1 MFKNLDLNNDATIKS
16 FKSFKNFTFTNND
29 SGSGVFAIKARTGS
43 LYNYVSS
50 SDEIITITNDSTST
64 NFFAFPTYV
73 MLNNLYYSKHGREYV
88 RSGSMNRN
96 LHSSASVISV
106 ARDLFGEK
114 IKPNSIELTANVG
127 GETFTIKDD
136 GEGNLYDN
144 AFSSSFVTYKANLF
158 QSGSSTTTATRGS
171 GSEVGNIFYEQGLL
185 VFTDTGSY
193 KDVGFGTSYT
203 LKYQSTQTHYEYEY
217 RVSAKPFEFNT
228 STNISLTPD
237 RSGSITVKEGAVSMS
252 NFFPPSHKPTGQ
264 GTGSYAKFYNAA
276 SEQLPVVTGSEF
288 KPYVTDIGLYSED
301 NELLAHGKLGKP
313 IRLSDDIET
322 TFVVRFDV

>member
-217 RVSAKPFEFNT
+217 RVSAKPFEFNP

-237 RSGSITVKEGAVSMS
+237 RSGSQTISQGVVSMS
-252 NFFPPSHKPTGQ
+252 NFFPPSHLPTGQ
-264 GTGSYAKFYNAA
+264 GTGSYATFYNAA
-276 SEQLPVVTGSEF
+276 TESLGIVTGSEF
-288 KPYVTDIGLYSED
+288 QPFVTDIGLYSEN
-301 NELLAHGKLGKP
+301 NELLAHGKLAKP
-313 IRLSDDIET
+313 VKLSKDIET

>member
-237 RSGSITVKEGAVSMS
+237 RSGSQTISQGVVSMS
-252 NFFPPSHKPTGQ
+252 NFFPPSHLPTGQ
-264 GTGSYAKFYNAA
+264 GKGIYATFYNAA
-276 SEQLPVVTGSEF
+276 TESLGIVTGSEF
-288 KPYVTDIGLYSED
+288 QPFVTDIGLYSEN
-301 NELLAHGKLGKP
+301 NELLAHGKLAKP
-313 IRLSDDIET
+313 IKLSDDIDT

>member
-193 KDVGFGTSYT
+193 KM
-203 LKYQSTQTHYEYEY
+203 L
-217 RVSAKPFEFNT
+217 
-228 STNISLTPD
+228 
-237 RSGSITVKEGAVSMS
+237 
-252 NFFPPSHKPTGQ
+252 
-264 GTGSYAKFYNAA
+264 
-276 SEQLPVVTGSEF
+276 
-288 KPYVTDIGLYSED
+288 GLEH
-301 NELLAHGKLGKP
+301 LIL
-313 IRLSDDIET
+313 
-322 TFVVRFDV
+322 

>member
-88 RSGSMNRN
+88 RSGSMSRN

-237 RSGSITVKEGAVSMS
+237 RSGSQTISQGVVSMS
-252 NFFPPSHKPTGQ
+252 NFFPPSHLPTGQ
-264 GTGSYAKFYNAA
+264 GTGSYATFYNAA
-276 SEQLPVVTGSEF
+276 TESLGIVTGSEF
-288 KPYVTDIGLYSED
+288 QPFVTDIGLYSEN
-301 NELLAHGKLGKP
+301 NELLAHGKLAKP
-313 IRLSDDIET
+313 VKLSKDIET